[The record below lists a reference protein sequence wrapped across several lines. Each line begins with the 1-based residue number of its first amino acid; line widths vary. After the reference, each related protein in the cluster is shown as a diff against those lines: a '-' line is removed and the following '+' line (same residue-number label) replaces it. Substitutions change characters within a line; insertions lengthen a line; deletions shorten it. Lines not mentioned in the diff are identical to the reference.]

1 MIGNYVEVVL
11 QLMMEGT
18 MDVLKLVRVVS
29 CVCCV
34 DVIIVLDDGIVDVV
48 VVEYV
53 TLVPVEGDSGE
64 RVVLVMEAE
73 LDWVYS
79 ESSDSLIRA

>member
-1 MIGNYVEVVL
+1 MTVVA
-11 QLMMEGT
+11 
-18 MDVLKLVRVVS
+18 
-29 CVCCV
+29 
-34 DVIIVLDDGIVDVV
+34 
-48 VVEYV
+48 
-53 TLVPVEGDSGE
+53 VEGDSGE